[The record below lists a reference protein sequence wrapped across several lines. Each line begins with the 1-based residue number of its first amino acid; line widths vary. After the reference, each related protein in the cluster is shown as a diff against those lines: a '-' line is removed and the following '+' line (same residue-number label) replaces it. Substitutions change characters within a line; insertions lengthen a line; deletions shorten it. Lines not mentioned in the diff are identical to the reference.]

1 MEIVRKTP
9 KMARSSSKRRNMSEI
24 RYIDVYLDT
33 DGLYPSF
40 EKIIADMRGNDA
52 ELVYQ
57 ATRATRIIL
66 DATDKSAIYD
76 ITDRGVIPICLGFL
90 DSDSS
95 TLQYE
100 AASILTIIARAASD
114 KISRGIPKFVELLK
128 STSVNVSEQS
138 AVVLKIIGG
147 NGLYM
152 RDEIFKHNI
161 AEVISEILQ
170 YQQPTSFLRKIIN
183 LISSLLHY
191 KNPAPID
198 KMKMMI
204 MELEHFL
211 NYDEAEILSDTV
223 LAIQIVTAHDSNCIQ
238 AVIDAGCVSILVQ
251 LLDDSDCSVAGP
263 AIQSIANI
271 AKGTEAQIDAI
282 VDAGCVPT
290 LVQLLNVLDSS
301 ITEPAIQ
308 SIANIARGTE
318 AQIDVI
324 INAGVIK
331 YMPQLLKNSSQN
343 VVVATL
349 EAIENVCAGKQ
360 SQIEHVI
367 QEGIFNNIR
376 DLLCSDIK
384 ILHEKAAS
392 VVTNFFLHGSQK
404 QIIHLIKEVNI
415 LPPLCE
421 LMKTANDHSPILLT
435 ILPGLNQ
442 MWSKLIDNC
451 SQESWYLYT
460 DIFVNAEGIEILRS
474 LQENGCDRIKDQ
486 AKQILDEYF
495 PIENEES
502 GEDWELAI
510 IEIQNR
516 LAALENAIL
525 FITGHVKPRKRNIGQ

>member
-271 AKGTEAQIDAI
+271 AKGTEAQID
-282 VDAGCVPT
+282 
-290 LVQLLNVLDSS
+290 
-301 ITEPAIQ
+301 
-308 SIANIARGTE
+308 
-318 AQIDVI
+318 VI